1 MDQYDIDLLSTQ
13 QDNRRKVK
21 LVKNGDP
28 SQMTSCLVKEYINF
42 EQLAE
47 TICESIDVSKREAQN
62 IRVFKTG
69 GIEVFNEDVQ
79 YIKNNDILYISF
91 GEEFDESSN
100 FAVFKLL
107 RCLGEGGY
115 GRVFEA
121 RNRISKEKVAIK
133 MIDSSKIKNAKD
145 TDMIYKELI
154 ALKNLN
160 HRNIVKVYNCYTL
173 QKEQK
178 VALILEYLDG
188 GDLREYLNEKK
199 ILPEKEAQKL
209 FIQLY
214 SAIQYCHRENIIHR
228 DLKLE
233 NIMFE
238 DKGKEKL
245 KVVDFGI
252 SGRQTLVYVDHTEAG
267 SARYLSPEVIT
278 QHFPAHPCIDVWAMG
293 CILFWMLTGNSP
305 FPQNTRDAVQ
315 DSILKG
321 KWSFSP
327 ADKKKLT
334 RSVQD
339 LIKKMLIINHNQR
352 ITMNEIGEHRWI
364 QNFYEEIVQLELEE
378 DEQKKKCQQEK
389 SQQSEDAKLD
399 SPQVLAPIKKKA
411 GQGGSI
417 TPLQKSSN
425 ANSQQSLLNGGY
437 AQSSRN
443 PYSIQPIRKNSMFN
457 NSPVFK
463 SPQHHSNA
471 SQRSLQQYSIFSQ
484 QNGAQQGNQESRI
497 NNNNQDNNRLI
508 LPKIDQKGSSSNNK
522 NNNSNNRR
530 FSYEP
535 QTHISSQNNF
545 NTPRNLNSIQ
555 PLNLNLRKESL
566 FKNNIS
572 TFRQASPSQSQFHSP
587 KPLKSVHQHENIAQL
602 ESNQQA
608 NQNFKSMNDL
618 GNNLIKGEKSKAA
631 VNASFIGKNQLKTK
645 E

>member
-173 QKEQK
+173 QKEQ
-178 VALILEYLDG
+178 
-188 GDLREYLNEKK
+188 
-199 ILPEKEAQKL
+199 
-209 FIQLY
+209 
-214 SAIQYCHRENIIHR
+214 
-228 DLKLE
+228 
-233 NIMFE
+233 
-238 DKGKEKL
+238 KGKEKL